1 MKMIVKLLTSTAFMM
16 GLAVVVSLLTNQF
29 VTGVYPDFLA
39 KDSGLRSN
47 SDWWWHPRSL
57 LSHTSS

>member
-1 MKMIVKLLTSTAFMM
+1 MKLIVKLLTSTAFMM

-39 KDSGLRSN
+39 KDS
-47 SDWWWHPRSL
+47 
-57 LSHTSS
+57 